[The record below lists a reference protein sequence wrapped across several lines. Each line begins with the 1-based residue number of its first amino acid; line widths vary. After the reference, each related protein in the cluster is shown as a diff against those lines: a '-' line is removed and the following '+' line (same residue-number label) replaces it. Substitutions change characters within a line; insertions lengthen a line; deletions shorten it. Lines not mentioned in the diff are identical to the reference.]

1 MQALDVFTHL
11 LLPVYIRKSLL
22 DDDGVIRDGTD
33 HAVVRPDAGSG
44 ANRIAFSVR
53 CLHHGVVA
61 ESPPHDSHQTELC
74 DAHALERREVEVLL
88 SQVLALQ
95 NDCGERVPPPRR
107 IVGIAE
113 LSCIRSR
120 WRGGRRAT
128 GRRAPRDRG
137 RSGGAEAIRPA
148 CRRSRLHGGD
158 LGEPQRLNSV
168 PRGQPSCGAYH
179 PDHRHSGQHPSSKPP
194 AVPIHRTSRTR
205 DVASAIACST
215 YFAFAAGTGPLGSGG
230 ATNAAN
236 SNTLWIT
243 T

>member
-88 SQVLALQ
+88 SPGVAPQ
-95 NDCGERVPPPRR
+95 NDFGERGPPPPR

-113 LSCIRSR
+113 LSFIQSR

-128 GRRAPRDRG
+128 RRRGPPEPGRRR
-137 RSGGAEAIRPA
+137 GGA
-148 CRRSRLHGGD
+148 D
-158 LGEPQRLNSV
+158 LP
-168 PRGQPSCGAYH
+168 PPPPPS
-179 PDHRHSGQHPSSKPP
+179 PP
-194 AVPIHRTSRTR
+194 
-205 DVASAIACST
+205 
-215 YFAFAAGTGPLGSGG
+215 PLG
-230 ATNAAN
+230 
-236 SNTLWIT
+236 
-243 T
+243 

>member
-88 SQVLALQ
+88 SQVLALP
-95 NDCGERVPPPRR
+95 NNWRTGPASPP
-107 IVGIAE
+107 
-113 LSCIRSR
+113 
-120 WRGGRRAT
+120 GRRKILKCLPPEPVARGAARPLPT
-128 GRRAPRDRG
+128 GVPRARAPLVG
-137 RSGGAEAIRPA
+137 
-148 CRRSRLHGGD
+148 CGD
-158 LGEPQRLNSV
+158 T
-168 PRGQPSCGAYH
+168 Y
-179 PDHRHSGQHPSSKPP
+179 PP
-194 AVPIHRTSRTR
+194 
-205 DVASAIACST
+205 
-215 YFAFAAGTGPLGSGG
+215 
-230 ATNAAN
+230 
-236 SNTLWIT
+236 
-243 T
+243 

>member
-1 MQALDVFTHL
+1 WTWNRPRGVRRPPRLEAGRPGRQSRCAPAAWSPGSSCRSQLAGAHRRGAPAEQLCRRPRWRTCVSRSFCALFLMQALDVFTHL

-120 WRGGRRAT
+120 W
-128 GRRAPRDRG
+128 
-137 RSGGAEAIRPA
+137 
-148 CRRSRLHGGD
+148 
-158 LGEPQRLNSV
+158 
-168 PRGQPSCGAYH
+168 
-179 PDHRHSGQHPSSKPP
+179 
-194 AVPIHRTSRTR
+194 
-205 DVASAIACST
+205 
-215 YFAFAAGTGPLGSGG
+215 
-230 ATNAAN
+230 
-236 SNTLWIT
+236 
-243 T
+243 